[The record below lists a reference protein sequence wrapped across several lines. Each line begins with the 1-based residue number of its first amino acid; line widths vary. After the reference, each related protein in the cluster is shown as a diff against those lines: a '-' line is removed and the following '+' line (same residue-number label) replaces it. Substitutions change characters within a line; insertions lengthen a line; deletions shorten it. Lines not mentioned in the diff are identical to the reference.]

1 MILQKKTVE
10 KLRSSS
16 IDRTHIENMIS
27 SFKSMLCIN
36 YANFILLYKIHV
48 CILFPAFFV
57 VEVYGRCC
65 QCFSFTSLTSPSIK
79 DTTSIEAYV
88 SQFMHNRWFLYS
100 LSSYLLSF
108 THENTPKKHFHACF
122 PMPSIVFQLQQR
134 MAILTLWI
142 INKFSLLFYP
152 NLLNWKAIWSK
163 SLSE

>member
-1 MILQKKTVE
+1 
-10 KLRSSS
+10 
-16 IDRTHIENMIS
+16 
-27 SFKSMLCIN
+27 MLCIN

-48 CILFPAFFV
+48 CILFQAFFV

-79 DTTSIEAYV
+79 DTTSIETYV
-88 SQFMHNRWFLYS
+88 SQLMHNRWFFLS
-100 LSSYLLSF
+100 LLSCLLSF

-142 INKFSLLFYP
+142 INKFSLLFLSKP
-152 NLLNWKAIWSK
+152 LKLKSDLIKKPLRINLHLK
-163 SLSE
+163 SLNTEWHVSETLKSFIFHAI